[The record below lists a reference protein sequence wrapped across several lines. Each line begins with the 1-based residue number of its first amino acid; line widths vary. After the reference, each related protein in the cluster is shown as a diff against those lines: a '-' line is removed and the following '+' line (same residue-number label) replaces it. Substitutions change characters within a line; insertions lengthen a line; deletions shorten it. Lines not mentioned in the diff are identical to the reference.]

1 MPDHNDEVSEVER
14 LAGGINASIE
24 SIGETIGCVLQGS
37 WWLVVGCLGF
47 SVAFVAVATPFTML
61 EQRIGFIP
69 AVLVFGLAT
78 WLAVHLYLRYKGGG
92 SGTST

>member
-1 MPDHNDEVSEVER
+1 MPDRDDETSEVER

-24 SIGETIGCVLQGS
+24 SIGETVGCVLQGS

-61 EQRIGFIP
+61 EERIGFIP
-69 AVLVFGLAT
+69 TVLVFGLAG
-78 WLAVHLYLRYKGGG
+78 WLLVRRWRMSWGGG
-92 SGTST
+92 PS